1 MITTQKLRKSF
12 RAVKALNGI
21 DFTARDGEITGLIG
35 PNGAGKTTALRILYT
50 VMRPDHGAAQVD
62 GFDTVKDR
70 WEVQSRIGV
79 LPDNRGLYPRLTAR
93 EHVQYFGR
101 LHGMDGSALA
111 RRVGELTEALG
122 MADFIDRRAKGF
134 SKGQARKVG
143 LARAMVHEPRNLILD
158 EPTNG
163 LDVGASRAV
172 HDLLRTWRD
181 QGRCVLFCSHIMQE
195 VAAISDRIVVMSRGR
210 IVAQGTADEL
220 LRQTGETTL
229 EDMFLAVTGDEN
241 PGHESTGGDHMGA
254 G

>member
-1 MITTQKLRKSF
+1 MITIQKLRKYF
-12 RAVKALNGI
+12 RTVKALDGI

-50 VMRPDHGAAQVD
+50 VMRPDRGTARVD

-93 EHVQYFGR
+93 EHVHYFGR
-101 LHGMDGSALA
+101 LHGMDGPALA
-111 RRVGELTEALG
+111 RRLDELTEVLG
-122 MADFIDRRAKGF
+122 LADFIDRRAKGF

-143 LARAMVHEPRNLILD
+143 LARAMVHDPQNLILD

-172 HDLLRTWRD
+172 HDLLRECRS

-195 VAAISDRIVVMSRGR
+195 VAAISDRIVVMSMGR

-229 EDMFLAVTGDEN
+229 EDMFLAVTDAGGNGGGEN
-241 PGHESTGGDHMGA
+241 RRTG
-254 G
+254 